1 MVTVRAALGGV
12 GSAVAGDAEHEQ
24 TGAKIAGGRGLAI
37 LHAVRVRSKS
47 VLQTAF

>member
-12 GSAVAGDAEHEQ
+12 GSAVAGDAEREQ
-24 TGAKIAGGRGLAI
+24 TGKIAGGRGLAI
-37 LHAVRVRSKS
+37 LYAVRVRPKS